1 MSDQTKVII
10 YGLVAFLVC
19 CVVSYFAGRVK
30 GREIGWKAGY
40 SDGFEAGYNTPHPA
54 DTLVVRDTL
63 LVDHPVEVVKWR
75 ERVELLPV
83 RDTIRIADSVFVE
96 VPIESKIYADSTYR
110 AQVSG
115 WHPSLDWIEVYQRT
129 QIVTQYV
136 EKRSKGWHIGVG
148 ASVGAAAVFNTKD
161 PPVVGPGVALGLT
174 ISYLP

>member
-10 YGLVAFLVC
+10 YGLVAFIVC

-40 SDGFEAGYNTPHPA
+40 SEGFDAGYATPHPS

-75 ERVELLPV
+75 DRVELLPV

-96 VPIESKIYADSTYR
+96 VPIEAKVYADSSYR

-115 WHPSLDWIEVYQRT
+115 WRPSLDWIEVYQKT
-129 QIVTQYV
+129 TTVTNYI
-136 EKRSKGWHIGVG
+136 EKPAPRWSIGL
-148 ASVGAAAVFNTKD
+148 S
-161 PPVVGPGVALGLT
+161 VGPGIVYNGKDVHGGLGAVLGLQ
-174 ISYLP
+174 YNF